1 MNTETVHRTHQRKVP
16 GSIKSSPILVES
28 VQGEFWTLCSKVNTC
43 WSAACIP
50 IFQRCYWTETSQS
63 GITAWSKSRT
73 KYVTAPGSSLRTS
86 APSLSPGHFAACT
99 VSSPCVEHL
108 KGQHVPIP
116 VIPSHRSPRHHV
128 SEGRYHQRANTWPPC
143 PRGLLPL
150 LKPLLT
156 KLLSGR
162 LCSTLAPLPTR
173 LFFSKICRENLD
185 YWSIIELCPAD
196 FNFISTPRLSG
207 RDGGLAVIFRNSVDI
222 GLPLKVQPHVHV
234 VRGGNSCK
242 YRIAGT
248 GEVWREA
255 IEATRAVTV
264 AMKACL
270 DPPGNTLPNGA
281 PVKLGGPITR
291 LVDKHD
297 YRNIHG

>member
-1 MNTETVHRTHQRKVP
+1 M
-16 GSIKSSPILVES
+16 KSSRMLTHCKLYRNES
-28 VQGEFWTLCSKVNTC
+28 VQGEFWPLYSKVNSC
-43 WSAACIP
+43 WSAACIT

-108 KGQHVPIP
+108 KDQHVPIP

-173 LFFSKICRENLD
+173 HFFSKMDFLGKIWIFGSLLKP
-185 YWSIIELCPAD
+185 SIGPSL
-196 FNFISTPRLSG
+196 NFVLQTLTSSG
-207 RDGGLAVIFRNSVDI
+207 HRGCQALM
-222 GLPLKVQPHVHV
+222 V
-234 VRGGNSCK
+234 V
-242 YRIAGT
+242 
-248 GEVWREA
+248 WQ
-255 IEATRAVTV
+255 
-264 AMKACL
+264 
-270 DPPGNTLPNGA
+270 
-281 PVKLGGPITR
+281 
-291 LVDKHD
+291 
-297 YRNIHG
+297 